1 MSFDGRLLSGI
12 GVMAAVV
19 ETGAFSRAGEVLG
32 LSQSGVSRSVA
43 RPEER
48 MGVRL
53 FHRTARA
60 ISLTEEGRRFFED
73 VRPLLAGIEDAA
85 SLAVGAASLVRGRL
99 RINSDTGFGQ
109 FVLAPNL
116 PKLLSIYPDL
126 EVELAIR
133 ERPGDLVGDGF
144 DLAIRFGEPQPSS
157 LIGRKILETRVL
169 TCAAPSYLE
178 RFGTPTHPRDLA
190 SHECIHYRE
199 PLTQR
204 HYAWVLEGPKSE
216 IEVST
221 AGRLR

>member
-1 MSFDGRLLSGI
+1 MTKLRAEMSFDGRLLSGI

-73 VRPLLAGIEDAA
+73 VRSLLAGIEDAA

-133 ERPGDLVGDGF
+133 ERPGERALHHLIWNALGRRHI
-144 DLAIRFGEPQPSS
+144 LAISPVTS
-157 LIGRKILETRVL
+157 
-169 TCAAPSYLE
+169 
-178 RFGTPTHPRDLA
+178 A
-190 SHECIHYRE
+190 S
-199 PLTQR
+199 T
-204 HYAWVLEGPKSE
+204 
-216 IEVST
+216 T
-221 AGRLR
+221 ASP